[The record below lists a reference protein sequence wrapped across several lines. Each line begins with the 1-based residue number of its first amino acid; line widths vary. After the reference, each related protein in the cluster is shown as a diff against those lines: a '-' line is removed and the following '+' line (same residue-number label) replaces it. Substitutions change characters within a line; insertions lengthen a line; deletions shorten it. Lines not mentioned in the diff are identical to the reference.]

1 MKGARAPSPQRVG
14 ELLTAAVPALSEK
27 LVEETVRKEWART
40 VPADL
45 GRRSEPGP
53 LRRGV
58 LEVRADNSPWLQE
71 LTMRRGE
78 LLAALAARH
87 GAAVTSLR
95 FVLAPIH
102 GDKAPADAVVPPRR
116 REIPPRLSPE
126 EAREV
131 EVMAAAVTDPE
142 VAAALRRLLTKAR
155 LARRREA
162 LSPRAERDS
171 A

>member
-1 MKGARAPSPQRVG
+1 
-14 ELLTAAVPALSEK
+14 
-27 LVEETVRKEWART
+27 
-40 VPADL
+40 
-45 GRRSEPGP
+45 
-53 LRRGV
+53 
-58 LEVRADNSPWLQE
+58 
-71 LTMRRGE
+71 MRRGE

-87 GAAVTSLR
+87 GPAVASLR

-102 GDKAPADAVVPPRR
+102 GDKAPAEASPPSRR
-116 REIPPRLSPE
+116 REVPPRLSRE

-131 EVMAAAVTDPE
+131 EAMAAAVTDPE

-155 LARRREA
+155 LARRREP